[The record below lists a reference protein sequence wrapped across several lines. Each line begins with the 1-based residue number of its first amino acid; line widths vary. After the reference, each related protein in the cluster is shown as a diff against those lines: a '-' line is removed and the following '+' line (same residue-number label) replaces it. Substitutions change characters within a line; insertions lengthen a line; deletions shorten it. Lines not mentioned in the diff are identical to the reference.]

1 MNFNV
6 ILIKFVLCSWFLVLF
21 CIILMFWCFF
31 FRVRYLMVI
40 FIGRFLVFRVC
51 FVSFLVLDKFV
62 IFLLMLVKVFFRIFF
77 YCLMLF
83 ILFVRRILLECWF
96 YFVWLLVSFLR
107 NRFFW
112 RIWWEVFFCFLVFV
126 EMV

>member
-62 IFLLMLVKVFFRIFF
+62 IFLLILVKVFFRIFF

-83 ILFVRRILLECWF
+83 ILFVRWILLECWF